1 VIDPAVRI
9 EDVAPA
15 AFGHLNAVLSQ
26 RDRQSRTTLTV
37 LHEDG
42 RVIRSTPPGV
52 TDADLA
58 DPDALRSRHGVDE
71 VVLLDNRG
79 LDELS
84 ARLVELARQTTDQ
97 GSLLSACRDAYL
109 ASWAVQVH
117 PAPGPSAWPAVQAVL
132 DQVPDGDWIKV
143 EAGEFT
149 LAAEVR
155 GGRLVR
161 ITSDPPA
168 RARVAIAV
176 RGAVEDV
183 DAVLLSDDPL
193 AAMRA
198 RLVLEGEVVWG

>member
-9 EDVAPA
+9 EDVDPA
-15 AFGHLNAVLSQ
+15 ALAHLNAVLSR
-26 RDRQSRTTLTV
+26 RDRQAKSTLTV

-42 RVIRSTPPGV
+42 RVVRSSPPGV
-52 TDADLA
+52 SDQDLA
-58 DPDALRSRHGVDE
+58 HPESLLARHGVDE
-71 VVLLDNRG
+71 VVLLDARG

-84 ARLVELARQTTDQ
+84 ARLVELARQTDDQ
-97 GSLLSACRDAYL
+97 GVLLSRCRDAYL
-109 ASWAVQVH
+109 TSWAVQVF
-117 PAPGPSAWPAVQAVL
+117 PPPGPSLWPPVQAVL
-132 DQVPDGDWIKV
+132 DQVPDGDWVRV
-143 EAGEFT
+143 EAGEFA

-161 ITSDPPA
+161 ITSDPPVH
-168 RARVAIAV
+168 ARVAIAV